1 MKRSIIIC
9 LLSAL
14 SLQVSAQKD
23 VKAKEVLDA
32 VVANYEKST
41 GTEIIFGGTMDGSI
55 ILKGEKFVLDCGGIK
70 SWFDGK
76 TLWSYVEE
84 NEEVNVSSPTNDEL
98 QAINPYMMLG
108 MYRNGFNYVYAGE
121 KNRNGTACKEVVMTP
136 EKNQDVKR
144 IVVDVNSKMEP
155 VYICIEGYNGEKQE
169 IEIRKYLPKKT
180 DDSMFVFDKAKYP
193 KVEIIDLR

>member
-23 VKAKEVLDA
+23 IKAKEVLDA
-32 VVANYEKST
+32 VAANYEKST

-84 NEEVNVSSPTNDEL
+84 NAEVNVHRL
-98 QAINPYMMLG
+98 QMTSCRLQS
-108 MYRNGFNYVYAGE
+108 VY
-121 KNRNGTACKEVVMTP
+121 
-136 EKNQDVKR
+136 DVRHVQKR
-144 IVVDVNSKMEP
+144 IQLCVCRNK
-155 VYICIEGYNGEKQE
+155 KQK
-169 IEIRKYLPKKT
+169 RSSL
-180 DDSMFVFDKAKYP
+180 
-193 KVEIIDLR
+193 

>member
-32 VVANYEKST
+32 VAANYEKST

-84 NEEVNVSSPTNDEL
+84 NAEVNVSSPTNDEL

-108 MYRNGFNYVYAGE
+108 MYRNGFNYVYAGT
-121 KNRNGTACKEVVMTP
+121 KNRNGVTILKTHRRFLQENCNP
-136 EKNQDVKR
+136 
-144 IVVDVNSKMEP
+144 
-155 VYICIEGYNGEKQE
+155 YGYS
-169 IEIRKYLPKKT
+169 P
-180 DDSMFVFDKAKYP
+180 
-193 KVEIIDLR
+193 

>member
-32 VVANYEKST
+32 VAANYEKST

-70 SWFDGK
+70 SWFDRK

-155 VYICIEGYNGEKQE
+155 VYICIEGNNGEKQE

-180 DDSMFVFDKAKYP
+180 DDSMFFFDKAKYP

>member
-1 MKRSIIIC
+1 MKRSIKIC

-32 VVANYEKST
+32 VAANYEKST

-98 QAINPYMMLG
+98 LAINPYMMLG
-108 MYRNGFNYVYAGE
+108 MY
-121 KNRNGTACKEVVMTP
+121 RNGTACKEVVMTP

-144 IVVDVNSKMEP
+144 IVADVNSKMEP

>member
-32 VVANYEKST
+32 VAANYEKST

-180 DDSMFVFDKAKYP
+180 DDSMFFFDKAKYP

>member
-32 VVANYEKST
+32 VAANYEKST

-55 ILKGEKFVLDCGGIK
+55 ILKGEKFVLDSGGIK

-155 VYICIEGYNGEKQE
+155 VYICIEGNNGEKQE

-180 DDSMFVFDKAKYP
+180 DDSMFFFDKAKYP

>member
-32 VVANYEKST
+32 VAANYEKST

-155 VYICIEGYNGEKQE
+155 VYICIEGNNGEKQE

-180 DDSMFVFDKAKYP
+180 DDSMFFFDKAKYP